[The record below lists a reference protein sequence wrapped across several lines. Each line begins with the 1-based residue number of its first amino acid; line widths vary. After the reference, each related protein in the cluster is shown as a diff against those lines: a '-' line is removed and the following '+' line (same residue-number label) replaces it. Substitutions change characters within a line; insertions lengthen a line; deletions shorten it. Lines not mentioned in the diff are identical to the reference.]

1 MWANTYFMTQHLS
14 AITFFVDDYDSAI
27 AYFTS
32 VLNFTLTEDK
42 VTGDDARFVLV
53 TPPNSPASLL
63 LTQAKNQVES
73 ALIGNQAA
81 DKVFLILKTND
92 FWRDFNDMRNKG
104 VLFLETPREEVYG
117 TVAIFK
123 DKFGNKWDLIQTA

>member
-1 MWANTYFMTQHLS
+1 MTQHLS

-27 AYFTS
+27 EYFTT

-42 VTGDDARFVLV
+42 ATGEDSRFVLV
-53 TPPNSPASLL
+53 TPPQSVGSLL
-63 LTQAKNQVES
+63 LAQAKNDNEK
-73 ALIGNQAA
+73 ALVGNQAA
-81 DKVFLILKTND
+81 DKVFLILNTDD
-92 FWRDFNDMRNKG
+92 FWRDFDEMEAKG
-104 VLFLETPREEVYG
+104 VRFLETPRKEAYG